1 MFKQSL
7 LALCI
12 LLATVC
18 AAAKTRVAC
27 IGNSI
32 TYGLTI
38 DDREHNSYPA
48 QLQRLLGPDYEIGN
62 FGHSGATLLNHGHRP
77 YMSLP
82 EWTQAKQFK
91 PDIAVVHLGIN
102 DTDPRDWPDHGGE
115 FVADYLSLI
124 DTLRQVNPQVKIYI
138 ARLTPIVAK
147 HHRFRSG
154 TQQWRLEVTQAIE
167 NVAKASGA
175 TLIDFNAPL
184 RDRQNLMPDGVH
196 PNAEGA
202 GLLAREVYQ
211 SLTGRYGPLRLAPVY
226 TSGMVLQRN
235 RPLHINGMAD
245 AHATVILTLDGQTYT
260 TRANGRGEW
269 TVTTAP
275 LLTGPTYTMTVTDG
289 RDTLRLTD
297 LLAGELWL
305 ASGQSN
311 MEFTLG
317 AAVTSEGVN
326 SQTAAA
332 KRDYA
337 TIPAYTS
344 NPIRILD
351 LKACAVT
358 NNVEWPDSL
367 RARVNRL
374 DYFKPAVWQTLDT
387 VNGRRFSAVAYHFGR
402 VLRDSLQVPVGII
415 CNAVG
420 GSPVESW
427 IDVNTL
433 EANMP
438 EILVNWRKN
447 DYVQPWAQGR
457 ANKNAPGP
465 GDRHPYEPAYL
476 FGAGM
481 RPMGAFDL
489 AGVIWYQ
496 GESNA
501 HNTMLWERL
510 FPLFVQS
517 WRSHFNNPGLPFY
530 SVQLSSIYRESWA
543 QFRDAQR
550 RLADSL
556 DNVWIAVC
564 HDHGNLKDVHPTN
577 KRPVGERLAA
587 QALNHTYGMQDVVP
601 CGPEVTDAVAYG
613 PYIVLQ
619 LRNGRGLHW
628 GRRSHAVEAF
638 EIAEI
643 DGVWHRADAVLT
655 SDSSISLRAEGVK
668 RPRYVRFA
676 WRPYTEVQLLNEAGY
691 PMSTFKAEV
700 SNAAD
705 YEPEAGYEHG
715 VSAPFAGLLG
725 GKPVIIGGA
734 NFPEDPLGAKSRKQ
748 LYRGV
753 YTPDGRRLG
762 SLPAALAYGATV
774 QLPESLLLIGGTD
787 AKGPTAKVYTVSCTD
802 GRIRVDEQPWSL
814 PFTADNLAAAAV
826 GSKVYVAGGNVNG
839 KPSRQLW
846 VLDLD
851 NAAAGWRRLR
861 DMPGNP
867 RTQPVMAAS
876 RDARGRDMLY
886 LWGGFAPRHDGKAP
900 TLETGGLA
908 YDPAANKWTRL
919 DAPTPDG
926 NELCLGGAAATALPD
941 GRIAVAGG
949 VNKDVFLQALTA
961 SAPDYLMHPAE
972 WYNFNPYVQVYD
984 PATGRWTVLRRN
996 RDVARAGAALLAL
1009 PDGTLLV
1016 AGGEIK
1022 PRIRTARTVTLPY

>member
-1 MFKQSL
+1 MG
-7 LALCI
+7 ALCSVG
-12 LLATVC
+12 AM
-18 AAAKTRVAC
+18 AQTRVAC

-32 TYGLTI
+32 TYGMTI
-38 DDREHNSYPA
+38 DDREHQCYPA
-48 QLQRLLGPDYEIGN
+48 QLQRMLGSDYEVGN
-62 FGHSGATLLNHGHRP
+62 FGHSGSTLLNHGHRP

-102 DTDPRDWPDHGGE
+102 DTDPRDWPDHADD
-115 FVADYLSLI
+115 FVGDYLSMI
-124 DTLRQVNPQVKIYI
+124 DTLRQINPQVKIYI

-147 HHRFRSG
+147 HHRYRSG
-154 TQQWRLEVTQAIE
+154 THQWRLEVTRAIE

-175 TLIDFNAPL
+175 TLIDFEAPL
-184 RDRQNLMPDGVH
+184 RDRQNLLPDGVH

-202 GLLAREVYQ
+202 GLLAQTVYKA
-211 SLTGRYGPLRLAPVY
+211 LTGQYGPLSLSPVY

-235 RPLHINGMAD
+235 KPLHINGIAN
-245 AHATVILTLDGQTYT
+245 AFAPITLTLDGQTYRT
-260 TRANGRGEW
+260 TANGWGQW

-275 LLTGPTYTMTVTDG
+275 LLTGPIYTMTVTDG
-289 RDTLRLTD
+289 RDTIQLTD

-337 TIPAYTS
+337 SIPAYTS

-351 LKACAVT
+351 LKASAVT
-358 NNVEWPDSL
+358 NNVEWSDSL
-367 RARVNRL
+367 RREVNRL
-374 DYFKPAVWQTLDT
+374 NYFKPAQWQTLDT

-457 ANKNAPGP
+457 ANKNAPGA
-465 GDRHPYEPAYL
+465 GDRHPYEPSYL
-476 FGAGM
+476 YSAGM
-481 RPMGAFDL
+481 RPMGAVDL

-517 WRSHFNNPGLPFY
+517 WRNHFNNPQLPFY
-530 SVQLSSIYRESWA
+530 SVQLSSMDRPSWA

-550 RLADSL
+550 RVADSL
-556 DNVWIAVC
+556 DNVYSVVS
-564 HDHGNLKDVHPTN
+564 HDHGNRKDVHPTN
-577 KRPVGERLAA
+577 KRPVGDRLAA
-587 QALNHTYGMQDVVP
+587 QALNHTYGMADVVP
-601 CGPEVTDAVAYG
+601 CGPEVTDARAYG
-613 PYIVLQ
+613 RFIVLN
-619 LRNGRGLHW
+619 LRNGQGLHW
-628 GRRSHAVEAF
+628 GRQRHATEAF

-643 DGVWHRADAVLT
+643 DGVWRPATVILT
-655 SDSSISLRAEGVK
+655 SDSSISLSAEGVSK
-668 RPRYVRFA
+668 PRYVRFA
-676 WRPYTEVQLLNEAGY
+676 WRPYTEVQLMNEAGY
-691 PMSTFKAEV
+691 PMSTFKMEV

-705 YEPEAGYEHG
+705 YDSEAGYEHG
-715 VSAPFAGLLG
+715 VSAPFAGMLG
-725 GKPVIIGGA
+725 GKPVVIGGA
-734 NFPEDPLGAKSRKQ
+734 NFPNDPLGAKSAKQ
-748 LYRGV
+748 LYRGI
-753 YTPDGRRLG
+753 YTPDGQRLG
-762 SLPAALAYGATV
+762 SMPQGMAYGATV
-774 QLPESLLLIGGTD
+774 QLPDQLLLLGGS
-787 AKGPTAKVYTVSCTD
+787 TAAGASNKVYTVSCD
-802 GRIRVDEQPWSL
+802 DRQMVVDEQPWSL
-814 PFTADNLAAAAV
+814 PATFDNMAAAAI

-846 VLDLD
+846 MLDLNNPD
-851 NAAAGWRRLR
+851 AGWRRLR
-861 DMPGNP
+861 DLPGNP
-867 RTQPVMAAS
+867 RTQPVMVAAK
-876 RDARGRDMLY
+876 DAKGNDVLY

-900 TLETGGLA
+900 TLNTDGLC
-908 YDPAANKWTRL
+908 YNPATNKWTAL
-919 DAPTPDG
+919 AAPTADG
-926 NELCLGGAAATALPD
+926 QAVSLGGAAATLLPD

-961 SAPDYLMHPAE
+961 QVPDYLMHPAE
-972 WYNFNPYVQVYD
+972 WYRFNPNVMVYD
-984 PATGRWTVLRRN
+984 PATGSWSVMTATPAA
-996 RDVARAGAALLAL
+996 ARAGAALLST
-1009 PDGTLLV
+1009 PDGLLLL
-1016 AGGEIK
+1016 GGEIK
-1022 PRIRTARTVTLPY
+1022 PRIRTAQPLHL